1 MSKKWLSPWAK
12 RIDNLRT
19 ALENKLEEYAE
30 IIDNESDEKKKEAME
45 TEYSY
50 LEEAQSSLEILVSDL
65 ENA

>member
-1 MSKKWLSPWAK
+1 MSKKWLSPWVK

-50 LEEAQSSLEILVSDL
+50 LEEAQSSLESIVSDL
-65 ENA
+65 EDA